1 MPAKLSRHLD
11 GLQTDATC
19 AVVAFSMH
27 KFCHARSF
35 LPSLSICSGKKKK
48 EKYCYQVVPA
58 AFNSYKGWVMNHQL

>member
-35 LPSLSICSGKKKK
+35 LPSLSICSGKQEKKK
-48 EKYCYQVVPA
+48 KNTA
-58 AFNSYKGWVMNHQL
+58 IKLSRLHLILIKGGL